1 MTVPMLAAVD
11 WNVERREYWRA
22 VHAAE
27 RGFRLDDA
35 DSMVTLL
42 QVVRPY
48 GALTGDEFYPRLA
61 SRLTERIAVAGPLG
75 VPAMRELIEEC
86 GEIVSTQEVMR
97 HVPERRGINLLARF
111 LTRSVSGSRLAS
123 V

>member
-1 MTVPMLAAVD
+1 MTVPVLAAVD
-11 WNVERREYWRA
+11 YNVERRAYWRA

-48 GALTGDEFYPRLA
+48 GALTGDEFYPRMA
-61 SRLTERIAVAGPLG
+61 SCLTERIAVAAPLRG
-75 VPAMRELIEEC
+75 PAMRELIEEC
-86 GEIVSTQEVMR
+86 AEIVSTQEAIR
-97 HVPERRGINLLARF
+97 HVPERRGINVLARF
-111 LTRSVSGSRLAS
+111 LSHRVSGSHLAS